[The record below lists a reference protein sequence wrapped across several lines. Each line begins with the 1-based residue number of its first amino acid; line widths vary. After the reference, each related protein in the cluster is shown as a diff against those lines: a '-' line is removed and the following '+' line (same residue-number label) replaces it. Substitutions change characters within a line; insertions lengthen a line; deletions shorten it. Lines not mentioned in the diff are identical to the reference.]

1 MWKNRME
8 WSREERYQRME
19 DVSEASIV
27 ELAKKTSEGPY
38 RQTFHIQPSTGLLND
53 PNGFSYYNGQYH
65 LFYQWFPLGPVH
77 GVKYWYHVAS
87 DNLVDWQDLG
97 IAMAP
102 DTTYDSHGVFSGTG
116 FVENNQLH
124 LFYTGNTRT
133 PDWTR
138 IPYQCHAVMGHDNQ
152 IKKDA
157 EPLISDSPAGYTDNF
172 RDPKVLKQGARYYC
186 IIGAETNDHQ
196 GAIAY
201 YVSDDLTN
209 WTYQQAIQLKGNI
222 ATENQGFMWECPDYF
237 EIGDQKILS
246 ASVQGLTGGQWE
258 ERNVYQSGYFLL
270 EGEISG
276 KYHLGEYRLWDY
288 GFDYYAPQSFR
299 TEDGRIIQIGWMGMP
314 DCKEYTNR
322 TIEDGWQ
329 HCFTFPREIYIKD
342 GIPCQRPVREL
353 EKKCRLLER
362 KKDALEMRDHPVYQA
377 EIPHTSHNQ
386 FQAVLGEELVLEYRE
401 GRFEMGF
408 KDQEKTSVSAGRG
421 RRYVELDVLKNVRIL
436 TDTSSVEVFLN
447 DGEYVFSTRYYPEK
461 ADIRIKAPEAEIL
474 FKEIVTD

>member
-1 MWKNRME
+1 M
-8 WSREERYQRME
+8 
-19 DVSEASIV
+19 I
-27 ELAKKTSEGPY
+27 
-38 RQTFHIQPSTGLLND
+38 
-53 PNGFSYYNGQYH
+53 
-65 LFYQWFPLGPVH
+65 LG
-77 GVKYWYHVAS
+77 A
-87 DNLVDWQDLG
+87 
-97 IAMAP
+97 
-102 DTTYDSHGVFSGTG
+102 
-116 FVENNQLH
+116 
-124 LFYTGNTRT
+124 RT
-133 PDWTR
+133 
-138 IPYQCHAVMGHDNQ
+138 
-152 IKKDA
+152 KKDEGQDHLYQTEDRIHWSLA
-157 EPLISDSPAGYTDNF
+157 NRVKTDKPFGY
-172 RDPKVLKQGARYYC
+172 
-186 IIGAETNDHQ
+186 
-196 GAIAY
+196 
-201 YVSDDLTN
+201 
-209 WTYQQAIQLKGNI
+209 
-222 ATENQGFMWECPDYF
+222 MWECPDYF

-258 ERNVYQSGYFLL
+258 DQNVYQSGYFLL

-314 DCKEYTNR
+314 DCKEYTNK

-377 EIPHTSHNQ
+377 EISHISHNQ
-386 FQAVLGEELVLEYRE
+386 FQAVLGETLVLEYRE

-447 DGEYVFSTRYYPEK
+447 DGEYVLSTRYYPEK